1 MRILFIDQFS
11 ELGGAQ
17 LGLRDIMLE
26 GRRRGWDM
34 AFLAP
39 GDGPLFRFCE
49 AAGVRAQSIPAIP
62 YGSARK
68 SAVDVLR
75 YGFDMSRAALMIRD
89 FAQRQNSDLIYVNG
103 PRVLLAAAAA
113 SRPFIFHLH
122 SLLDKRYSRIIARSC
137 LRGNR
142 GTAIAVAQF
151 VARGLGPAVR
161 VIYNGVADQGYLP
174 RYSIRRPARIG
185 IIGRIAPEKGH
196 VDFIRAARLMPDA
209 RFIVFGSALFSDPN
223 YETKVRAAA
232 AGLPIEFRGWTN
244 DVGAALREIDIVA
257 VPSAAVE
264 ATPRVV
270 MEAFSAGTPVVAYP
284 SGGIPEMVRHRD
296 TGLLTTDASSE
307 ALAQALRSMAGNS
320 ELLSRCSAHGRREW
334 ETRFRLQRFQ
344 ADIADLIAS
353 GRRAPRPE
361 SSHRPQESF
370 LEPGL

>member
-1 MRILFIDQFS
+1 MRILFVDQFS

-34 AFLAP
+34 SFFAP

-49 AAGVRAQSIPAIP
+49 AVGVPAQSIPAMP
-62 YGSARK
+62 YSSARK
-68 SAVDVLR
+68 TAMNVFR
-75 YGFDMSRAALMIRD
+75 YGFDMFRAALVIRD
-89 FAQRQNSDLIYVNG
+89 FARRQKSDLIYVNG

-137 LRGNR
+137 LRSNR
-142 GTAIAVAQF
+142 GTAIAVSES
-151 VARGLGPAVR
+151 VAGGLGSAVR

-174 RYSIRRPARIG
+174 RQSSFWINDSRRPARIG

-196 VDFIRAARLMPDA
+196 LDFVRAARLMPDA
-209 RFIVFGSALFSDPN
+209 RFIVFGAALFSDPA
-223 YETKVRAAA
+223 YEAKVRAAA
-232 AGLPIEFRGWTN
+232 SGLPVEFRGWTN

-264 ATPRVV
+264 ATPRIV

-296 TGLLTTDASSE
+296 TGLLTADASGE
-307 ALAQALRSMAGNS
+307 ALAQALRSMAGSS

-334 ETRFRLQRFQ
+334 EKRFRLQRFQ
-344 ADIADLIAS
+344 ADIADLIANRCAE
-353 GRRAPRPE
+353 RRR
-361 SSHRPQESF
+361 QEE
-370 LEPGL
+370 LAAV